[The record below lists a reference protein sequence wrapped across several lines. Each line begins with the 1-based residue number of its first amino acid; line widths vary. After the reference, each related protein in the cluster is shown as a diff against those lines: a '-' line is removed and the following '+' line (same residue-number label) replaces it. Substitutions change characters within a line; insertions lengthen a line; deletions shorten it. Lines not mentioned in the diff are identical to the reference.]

1 MSSIIL
7 CNTLRLVVFSQY
19 RRLQCEGSKS
29 NHSAFNSVVCLKIYV
44 SIPLHHKHSKTC
56 SSLAMC
62 FWQWQAFMAGL
73 LFIHS
78 LFGIKWSIIKC
89 RHVLAECIHTAPAAL
104 VGRLRRASQGWSELL
119 DGSCSSC
126 SQGSHCGPGRWLA
139 SAECTRSRILPPASA
154 ADEEYCWQ
162 HGA

>member
-1 MSSIIL
+1 MIL

-19 RRLQCEGSKS
+19 RMLQSEGSKS
-29 NHSAFNSVVCLKIYV
+29 NHSAFNSVVCLKINV
-44 SIPLHHKHSKTC
+44 SIPLHRKHSKTC

-78 LFGIKWSIIKC
+78 LLGIKWGIIKS
-89 RHVLAECIHTAPAAL
+89 RQVLDECIHAAPAAL
-104 VGRLRRASQGWSELL
+104 VGRLHRASSGWSESL
-119 DGSCSSC
+119 DGCCSSC
-126 SQGSHCGPGRWLA
+126 FRGSHCGPGRWLA
-139 SAECTRSRILPPASA
+139 SAECTRSRILPLASA
-154 ADEEYCWQ
+154 ANDESCWR